1 MPPAPER
8 RACAAVW
15 YERPHRFMTRGASFG
30 TGPVIGHIRAELD
43 GSRVAV
49 LARPFPLLFRDG
61 ESEQE
66 DHPGFA
72 RAASA
77 LRRWRR
83 RLVVI
88 QDDIN
93 AIAVGG
99 SEVAQPLEP
108 WLLPRGEDGR
118 RRFDDQLRNK
128 HLKLDLEAAAVLP
141 DGRLIAFGSGSSPAR
156 ERLVVAAADGRTAL
170 RDAAE
175 LYASLRRQTAFSG
188 SELNIEGALVQG
200 SWLRFFQRGNGK
212 VARGLQPVSSVGD
225 VPLSAFLA
233 WLDASAP
240 APELMR
246 VSCVELGEVA
256 GVPLAF
262 TDATL
267 LASGDIAFVACA
279 ERSPDVTRDGEVL
292 ACRLGVLQ
300 DESVRLFDIK
310 DEDGNSCMLKLE
322 GIEVRPDDD
331 STFDV
336 VADVDCHDR
345 PALGAV
351 LQF

>member
-1 MPPAPER
+1 
-8 RACAAVW
+8 
-15 YERPHRFMTRGASFG
+15 MTGGVSIG
-30 TGPVIGHIRAELD
+30 QPVIGRIRAELD

-49 LARPFPLLFRDG
+49 LQRPFPLLLTG
-61 ESEQE
+61 GSSETE

-77 LRRWRR
+77 VRRWQR

-88 QDDIN
+88 QDDVN
-93 AIAVGG
+93 AIAMGG
-99 SEVAQPLEP
+99 SENPALLEA

-118 RRFDDQLRNK
+118 RSFDDALGNK

-141 DGRLIAFGSGSSPAR
+141 DGRLLALGSGSTPAR
-156 ERLVVAAADGRTAL
+156 ERLVIADAEGGIVL
-170 RDAAE
+170 RDAAD
-175 LYASLRRQTAFSG
+175 LYASLRRATAFSG
-188 SELNIEGALVQG
+188 SELNIEGAVVQDG
-200 SWLRFFQRGNGK
+200 WLRFFQRGNGQ
-212 VARGLQPVSSVGD
+212 ASRGLQPVSAVGD

-233 WLDASAP
+233 WLDAGAA
-240 APELMR
+240 APELAR
-246 VSCVELGEVA
+246 ILCVELGDVA
-256 GVPLAF
+256 GVPLGF

-267 LASGDIAFVACA
+267 LGSGAIAFVACA

-292 ACRLGVLQ
+292 ACRLGLLEG
-300 DESVRLFDIK
+300 DSARLFDIV
-310 DEDGNSCMLKLE
+310 DEHGNSCTLKLE

-331 STFDV
+331 DHFDV

-351 LQF
+351 LQLSVV